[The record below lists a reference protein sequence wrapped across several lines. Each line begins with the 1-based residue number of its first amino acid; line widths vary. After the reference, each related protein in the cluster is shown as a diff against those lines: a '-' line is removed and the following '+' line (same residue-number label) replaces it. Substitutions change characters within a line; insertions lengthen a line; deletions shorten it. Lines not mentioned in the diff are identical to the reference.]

1 MTMGEAITT
10 YTAKGKKKA
19 FMYGNTKIEYKLEFR
34 SRKTLAIEVY
44 PDSSVH
50 VIAPL
55 NAAQEAIDAKLLKRA
70 KWIRKQQHVF
80 SQIAKPLPKR
90 QYVSGE
96 SYRYLGKQYKLK
108 VNKNQLEKRIRL
120 YQGKLEV
127 FCVDEE
133 TVPSQLED
141 WLRQRASII
150 FKERFDLCLAITKT
164 HGINHTGSF
173 SLKYMPT
180 RWGSCTKAGKIQLN
194 PLLVAAPKEC
204 IDYVIIHELCHT
216 VEHNHSKAFFKK
228 LAKCLPDYEKRKEKL
243 NQKVEVFDLKNR

>member
-1 MTMGEAITT
+1 MGEAIKGTLKTFNYGTT
-10 YTAKGKKKA
+10 DIRYR
-19 FMYGNTKIEYKLEFR
+19 LEHR
-34 SRKTLAIEVY
+34 ERKTLAIEVY

-55 NAAQEAIDAKLLKRA
+55 KATQEAIDAKLLKRA
-70 KWIRKQQHVF
+70 KWIKKQQLDF

-96 SYRYLGKQYKLK
+96 SYRYLGKQYKLRVIK
-108 VNKNQLEKRIRL
+108 GQVEKRVRL
-120 YQGKLEV
+120 YQGRLEV
-127 FCVDEE
+127 FCVDAE
-133 TVPSQLED
+133 TVPAQLEG
-141 WLRQRASII
+141 WLRARANII
-150 FKERFDLCLAITKT
+150 FQERFELCLAITKA
-164 HGINHTGSF
+164 HGIKHTGNF

-180 RWGSCTKAGKIQLN
+180 RWGSCTSAGKIQLN
-194 PLLVAAPKEC
+194 PLLVAAPKDC

-243 NQKVEVFDLKNR
+243 NQKVEVFDLQSTSRKG